1 MDFSRFEGLEGNR
14 FIERAVVDEVMYEL
28 MRLSGQEYVDL
39 YAADIKEGKTNP
51 PTAARRLQP
60 DSSAGY
66 GGAAPRDRRGVVAR
80 RDRQRDTVPATT
92 ITASAHHT

>member
-39 YAADIKEGKTNP
+39 YAADIKEGK
-51 PTAARRLQP
+51 QP
-60 DSSAGY
+60 SAEL
-66 GGAAPRDRRGVVAR
+66 VA
-80 RDRQRDTVPATT
+80 
-92 ITASAHHT
+92 